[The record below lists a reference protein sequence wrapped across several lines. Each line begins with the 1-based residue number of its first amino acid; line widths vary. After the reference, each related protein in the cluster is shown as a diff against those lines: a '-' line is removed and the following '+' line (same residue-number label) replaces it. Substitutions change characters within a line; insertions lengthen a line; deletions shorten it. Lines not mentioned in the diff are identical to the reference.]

1 MSDRRTPV
9 CGSRPT
15 KHRRTRAEVSRLQQD
30 LLAILRSGHPMTV
43 RQVFYR
49 ATVAGIVPKTEQA
62 YKNDIGRQLVLMRR
76 SGMIPYDWIAD
87 NTRWQ
92 RKTITYSSVKDALD
106 RTARCYRRALWHDQD
121 VSVEVWLEKDALAG
135 VIMQETRAW
144 DVPLMVT
151 KGFSSVSFLHSAAED
166 IKAIGKP
173 AHLYY
178 FGDRD
183 PSGVHIDRTIER
195 TLREMVPDAEIH
207 FRRVA
212 VLPEQIERWN
222 LPTRPTKKT
231 DSRARTFDGESVEVD
246 AIPPQ
251 QLRQLVRECITQH
264 IDQRQLEITQA
275 AERSEREI
283 LTRLSQSILKPHRR
297 PPDQPGEPA

>member
-1 MSDRRTPV
+1 
-9 CGSRPT
+9 
-15 KHRRTRAEVSRLQQD
+15 LQQD
-30 LLAILRSGHPMTV
+30 LLAILQSGHPMTV

-49 ATVAGIVPKTEQA
+49 ATVAGFIPKTEPS
-62 YKNDIGRQLVLMRR
+62 YKNVIGRQLVLMRR

-92 RKTITYSSVKDALD
+92 RKPLTHSSIEDALD
-106 RTARCYRRALWHDQD
+106 HTARCYRRALWDSQS
-121 VSVEVWLEKDALAG
+121 VYVEVWLEKDAIAG
-135 VIMQETRAW
+135 AIMQETRAW

-151 KGFSSVSFLHSAAED
+151 RGFASVSFLHLAAED

-178 FGDRD
+178 IGDRD
-183 PSGVHIDRTIER
+183 PSGIHIDRTIER
-195 TLREMVPDAEIH
+195 NLREMAPDAEIH
-207 FRRVA
+207 FTRVA

-231 DSRARTFDGESVEVD
+231 DSRSRNFEGESVEVD

-264 IDQRQLEITQA
+264 IDQRQLDITQA

-283 LTRLSQSILKPHRR
+283 LARLSRQSCLWRVFAD
-297 PPDQPGEPA
+297 DQDDAVQDP